1 MFLSWVVLINYMSK
15 DNKNKS
21 TEVANV
27 NVNVADEATSINN
40 LISNDMFEDRNE
52 VAQTTRIAIINGEE
66 VSIIIAHT
74 EYGMEMPKDK
84 KNLMGSLDKNKM
96 LNCIFHLAKP
106 EIFWAADM
114 KLVGE
119 NNEPIEKNTANVYVL
134 CPTADS
140 YWRLAV
146 EEKLQNVEVHDFA
159 NVQEYAQAVGC
170 TNLYSRG
177 LSNTEKIGVAALAT
191 GDEATKVVFEF
202 AVTHK
207 MPITT
212 ARLYLDYK
220 VKPYEILAM
229 TMGEMPKVIPTLGR
243 TIENAEELFAQ
254 VQLTFQKNALKRYAI
269 RAINTLL
276 HKDGYSFD
284 EMTLV
289 LKAIPSNEVA
299 LVEAAA
305 CEDRQT
311 CIASVLTK
319 WLEVIKSE
327 SAQVKDAA

>member
-1 MFLSWVVLINYMSK
+1 MGSPVNNMSE
-15 DNKNKS
+15 DIKNKS

-96 LNCIFHLAKP
+96 LSCIFHLAKP

-119 NNEPIEKNTANVYVL
+119 NNEPIEKDTANVYVL

-146 EEKLQNVEVHDFA
+146 EEKLQNVEVHDFT
-159 NVQEYAQAVGC
+159 NVQEYAQAIGC

-177 LSNTEKIGVAALAT
+177 LSNTEKMGVAALAT
-191 GDEATKVVFEF
+191 GDEASKAVFEF
-202 AVTHK
+202 AK
-207 MPITT
+207 KYAMPITT
-212 ARLYLDYK
+212 AQLYFDYK
-220 VKPYEILAM
+220 VKPTVILSM
-229 TMGEMPKVIPTLGR
+229 TMGEMPEVIPTLGR
-243 TIENAEELFAQ
+243 SVEDAEELFEQAQ
-254 VQLTFQKNALKRYAI
+254 FTFKKNALKRYAI
-269 RAINTLL
+269 RSINSLL
-276 HKDGYSFD
+276 HKGDYSFD
-284 EMTLV
+284 EVVVV
-289 LKAIPSNEVA
+289 LKAIPANEVA
-299 LVEAAA
+299 TVEAAK
-305 CEDRQT
+305 CEDRQD
-311 CIASVLTK
+311 CITSVLTK
-319 WLEVIKSE
+319 WLEVLKKENIQEKE
-327 SAQVKDAA
+327 AA

>member
-1 MFLSWVVLINYMSK
+1 MKNNNLESATVVASEK
-15 DNKNKS
+15 
-21 TEVANV
+21 TNV
-27 NVNVADEATSINN
+27 VNEATSINN

-96 LNCIFHLAKP
+96 LSCIFHLAKP

-119 NNEPIEKNTANVYVL
+119 NNEPIEKDTANVYVL

-177 LSNTEKIGVAALAT
+177 LNNLEKMGVSALAT
-191 GDEATKVVFEF
+191 GDEACKTVYDF
-202 AVTHK
+202 AKENNLNV
-207 MPITT
+207 TT
-212 ARLYLDYK
+212 AKLYLDYR
-220 VKPYEILAM
+220 VKPTDILSM
-229 TMGEMPKVIPTLGR
+229 TMGVLEESRPELGR
-243 TIENAEELFAQ
+243 SKEEAQ
-254 VQLTFQKNALKRYAI
+254 KLLDKALEKFGKNALKRYVI
-269 RAINTLL
+269 RAVNSIL
-276 HKDGYSFD
+276 HGDDGYSLEQVKD
-284 EMTLV
+284 AIGLV
-289 LKAIPSNEVA
+289 TETEVDSIKDA
-299 LVEAAA
+299 NSADKES
-305 CEDRQT
+305 
-311 CIASVLTK
+311 IISSKLTK
-319 WLEVIKSE
+319 WLL
-327 SAQVKDAA
+327 KDKKLEEAA